1 MFEFSVSGSRIKEI
15 REPVIKDGKW
25 SVEVTG
31 KEDLQDYIE
40 SFSDSCDLENII
52 KRAIA
57 GDEDALNQR
66 IGTYGDFTVFP
77 KTYAEA
83 LEKMANA
90 QNFFSTLKPE
100 IRAAFNNDIFEF
112 ISELDKPD
120 FAEKIGIV
128 KPSDDEVKE
137 GIAE

>member
-1 MFEFSVSGSRIKEI
+1 MFEFSNSGSRIREI
-15 REPVIKDGKW
+15 REPVIRDGKW

-31 KEDLQDYIE
+31 KEDFQAYIE

-52 KRAIA
+52 KRALA

-90 QNFFSTLKPE
+90 QNFFNSLKPE

-112 ISELDKPD
+112 ISEMDKDTFPD
-120 FAEKIGIV
+120 KLGI
-128 KPSDDEVKE
+128 KPSEDDVKE